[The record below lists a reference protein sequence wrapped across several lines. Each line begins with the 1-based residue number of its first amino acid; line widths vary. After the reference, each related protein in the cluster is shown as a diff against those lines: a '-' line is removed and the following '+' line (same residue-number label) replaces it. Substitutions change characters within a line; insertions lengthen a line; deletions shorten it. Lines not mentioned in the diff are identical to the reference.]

1 MTSLKTYNSIK
12 FKSAVNSMQT
22 ETLKL
27 KCILWI
33 TEKNLQLN
41 ESHKH
46 VHEYVSKVQILK
58 VHAYTCMRVRAVP
71 TDHLNKNLNRV
82 VFV

>member
-1 MTSLKTYNSIK
+1 MTSLKTYNSIN
-12 FKSAVNSMQT
+12 FKSVFYSMQT
-22 ETLKL
+22 DTLKL

-46 VHEYVSKVQILK
+46 VHVHVSKVQILK
-58 VHAYTCMRVRAVP
+58 VHAYTCKCVLELYPR
-71 TDHLNKNLNRV
+71 TT
-82 VFV
+82 